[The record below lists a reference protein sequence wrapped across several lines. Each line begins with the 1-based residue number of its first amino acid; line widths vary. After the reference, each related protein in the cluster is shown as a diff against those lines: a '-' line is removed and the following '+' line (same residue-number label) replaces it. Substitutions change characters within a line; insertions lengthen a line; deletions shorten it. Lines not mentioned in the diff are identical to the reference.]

1 MSNLPTVLQDQV
13 AEYGAEAVLESLYV
27 AFTNTINVRDT
38 MALLLEK
45 QGVIVTNDCQVGRTG
60 STDDDGQ
67 FHAFDY
73 SQADPET
80 REHLLMQSDA
90 CHVGTPLRG

>member
-27 AFTNTINVRDT
+27 AFTKTINVRDT

-60 STDDDGQ
+60 STDADGV
-67 FHAFDY
+67 FHPFDY
-73 SQADPET
+73 SAADAET
-80 REHLLMQSDA
+80 REHLLLQADA
-90 CHVGTPLRG
+90 CHVGCPRG